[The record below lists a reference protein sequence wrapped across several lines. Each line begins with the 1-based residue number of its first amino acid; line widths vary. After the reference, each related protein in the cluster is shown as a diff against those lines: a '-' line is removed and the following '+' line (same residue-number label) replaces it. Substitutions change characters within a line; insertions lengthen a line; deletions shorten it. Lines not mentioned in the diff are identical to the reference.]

1 MDAVSDRHIDAGTG
15 TPEASWRAW
24 IDACRL
30 PCVRPADLVRAG
42 QRAVIV
48 APHPDDEVLMA
59 GGLLAELAAT
69 AGPGGTA
76 GPGASIASSATTATT
91 AFAAS
96 TASTEPVA
104 PAAPVALAGSATV
117 AGPAAQGRAMAII
130 AVTDGEASHP
140 GSILRPRD
148 RLARQRADETALALA
163 RLGCTASVSRLALPD
178 GHVAEHL
185 PTLTASLARL
195 LQPSDVVFTTWAL
208 DGHPDHE
215 ATARATREAAAA
227 VGARVYEVPVWGWHW
242 AQPGEPRMRWHA
254 AVLVPLSPQAVQRKR
269 DAVLAFASQWER
281 DDACAD
287 TPILRPSTLQRAER
301 PYEVVFG

>member
-1 MDAVSDRHIDAGTG
+1 MDAVSDRHIDAGSG

-59 GGLLAELAAT
+59 GGLLAELAAPCTPAEST
-69 AGPGGTA
+69 ATA
-76 GPGASIASSATTATT
+76 ATAAPAAPAASIASIAATA
-91 AFAAS
+91 
-96 TASTEPVA
+96 
-104 PAAPVALAGSATV
+104 AAPAGSATV
-117 AGPAAQGRAMAII
+117 AGPATQGRAVAIV

-140 GSILRPRD
+140 GSALRPPD

-163 RLGCTASVSRLALPD
+163 RLGCRAPVSRLALPD

-185 PTLTASLARL
+185 HTLTASLARL

-215 ATARATREAAAA
+215 ATARATRQAAAA

-242 AQPGEPRMRWHA
+242 AQPGEPRMPWHA
-254 AVLVPLSPQAVQRKR
+254 AIMVPLSPQAVQRKR

-281 DDACAD
+281 DDACPD
-287 TPILRPSTLQRAER
+287 TPILRATTLQRAQR
-301 PYEVVFG
+301 PYEVVFQ

>member
-59 GGLLAELAAT
+59 GGLLAELAES
-69 AGPGGTA
+69 GTPA
-76 GPGASIASSATTATT
+76 ESPAPAASTATTAT
-91 AFAAS
+91 
-96 TASTEPVA
+96 
-104 PAAPVALAGSATV
+104 AGTATV
-117 AGPAAQGRAMAII
+117 AGPTAQGRSMVII

-140 GSILRPRD
+140 GSALRPPD
-148 RLARQRADETALALA
+148 RLARQRADETAQALA
-163 RLGCTASVSRLALPD
+163 RLGCRAPVTRLAVPD
-178 GHVAEHL
+178 GRVAEHVHA
-185 PTLTASLARL
+185 LTTSLARL

-215 ATARATREAAAA
+215 ATACATRQAAAA

-242 AQPGEPRMRWHA
+242 AQPGEPRMPWHT
-254 AVLVPLSPQAVQRKR
+254 AVMVPLSPQAVQRKR

-287 TPILRPSTLQRAER
+287 TPILRPTILQRAQR

>member
-1 MDAVSDRHIDAGTG
+1 
-15 TPEASWRAW
+15 
-24 IDACRL
+24 
-30 PCVRPADLVRAG
+30 
-42 QRAVIV
+42 
-48 APHPDDEVLMA
+48 
-59 GGLLAELAAT
+59 
-69 AGPGGTA
+69 
-76 GPGASIASSATTATT
+76 
-91 AFAAS
+91 
-96 TASTEPVA
+96 
-104 PAAPVALAGSATV
+104 
-117 AGPAAQGRAMAII
+117 MAIV

-163 RLGCTASVSRLALPD
+163 RLGCTAPVSRLALPD
-178 GHVAEHL
+178 GRVAEHL
-185 PTLTASLARL
+185 HTLTASLARL

-254 AVLVPLSPQAVQRKR
+254 AVMVPLSPQAVQRKR

-287 TPILRPSTLQRAER
+287 TPILRPTILQRAER
-301 PYEVVFG
+301 PYEVVFQ